1 MAKFTKFDTFS
12 DVLFSFQKFEYSKNE
27 TNTKEYKKMIKIL
40 KEIIEHELTSKQ
52 RRCVIMYYKN
62 NMNTIEISSIL
73 GVYPSTVWRHIKK
86 SKDKIKKIIRY
97 YYKI

>member
-12 DVLFSFQKFEYSKNE
+12 DVLFSFQKFKYSKNE
-27 TNTKEYKKMIKIL
+27 TNTKEYKKMINIIKQ
-40 KEIIEHELTSKQ
+40 IIEYELTSKQ
-52 RRCVIMYYKN
+52 KQCIVMYYKN

-86 SKDKIKKIIRY
+86 SKEKIKKIIRY